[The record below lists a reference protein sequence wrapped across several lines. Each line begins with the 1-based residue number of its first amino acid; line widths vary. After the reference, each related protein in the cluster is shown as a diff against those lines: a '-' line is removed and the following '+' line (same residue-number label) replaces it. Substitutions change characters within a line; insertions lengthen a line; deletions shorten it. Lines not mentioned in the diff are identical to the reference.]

1 VGVLAISDRKT
12 VAARGRG
19 RHRFVLDALDGRRV
33 GYRPMTKRIAV
44 VLVLLGLL
52 LIGSGTSRF
61 RTRRVLR

>member
-1 VGVLAISDRKT
+1 
-12 VAARGRG
+12 
-19 RHRFVLDALDGRRV
+19 
-33 GYRPMTKRIAV
+33 MTKRIVV

>member
-1 VGVLAISDRKT
+1 MNT

-19 RHRFVLDALDGRRV
+19 RHRFVLDALDDRRV
-33 GYRPMTKRIAV
+33 GYRAMTKRIVV

>member
-1 VGVLAISDRKT
+1 MGDRKLGH
-12 VAARGRG
+12 RPQRD
-19 RHRFVLDALDGRRV
+19 RHTFVLDAQNDCRV
-33 GYRPMTKRIAV
+33 GYRPMTKRIVV